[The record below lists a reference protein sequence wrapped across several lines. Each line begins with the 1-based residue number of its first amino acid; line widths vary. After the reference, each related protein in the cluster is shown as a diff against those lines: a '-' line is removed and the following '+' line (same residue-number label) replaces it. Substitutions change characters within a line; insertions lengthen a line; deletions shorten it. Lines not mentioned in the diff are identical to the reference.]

1 MGGNALKEHG
11 AKRVTAAKAKEV
23 SAKVCAA
30 IDEIFREHGFDHK
43 SHMIEAYREKVD
55 YGDLDIV
62 VLEEAIRAIGL
73 PEVAAALEVKLGVS
87 MPYYHHNPNATN
99 ISVGYPLEEGVLQV
113 DLMFAEAKSFDFACK
128 YYANNDLGNL
138 MTVLAKRMDKLKF
151 GHNGLSSVFKEGGH
165 LLGSVTFTCDFDA
178 ALEFLGYDP
187 ERYRRGFDTLEEIYE
202 FAASSPYYN
211 SDLYL
216 LENLNHVART
226 RNRKRSTYGGFL
238 KWAEQADLP
247 QYEWP
252 ERGQWVEKALAAFPQ
267 ASVELHQLSEQ
278 ERKRK
283 EVRKI
288 FNGLMVATLTG
299 LQGEGLGLF
308 MEAFKK
314 FSGEA
319 TFFDFILDQPKEELD
334 RKIVSF
340 YETYKDFPKANPLL
354 DQHAPEPGM

>member
-11 AKRVTAAKAKEV
+11 ARRVTAAEAKEV

-30 IDEIFREHGFDHK
+30 IDEIFLEHGFDHK
-43 SHMIEAYREKVD
+43 CQMIEAYRQKVD
-55 YGDLDIV
+55 YGDLDILV
-62 VLEEAIRAIGL
+62 MEEAFRSIGL
-73 PEVAAALEVKLGVS
+73 REVAAALEVKLGVT
-87 MPYYHHNPNATN
+87 MPYYHHNPSATN
-99 ISVGYPLEEGVLQV
+99 ISVGYPLEDGCLQI
-113 DLMFAEAKSFDFACK
+113 DLIFAEAKYFDFATR
-128 YYANNDLGNL
+128 YFAWNDLGNL

-151 GHNGLSSVFKEGGH
+151 GHNGLTSVFKEGGH
-165 LLGSVTFTCDFDA
+165 LLGNVTFTYDFDA
-178 ALEFLGYDP
+178 ALEFLGYDA
-187 ERYRRGFDTLEEIYE
+187 ERHRRGFDTLEEIYE

-238 KWAEQADLP
+238 VWAEQAVLP

-252 ERGQWVEKALAAFPQ
+252 KHGQWVEKALEVFPQ
-267 ASVELHQLSEQ
+267 ASVELRLLSEQ

-283 EVRKI
+283 EVRRI
-288 FNGLMVATLTG
+288 FNGLMVSTLTG
-299 LQGEGLGLF
+299 LQGENLGIF

-319 TFFDFILDQPKEELD
+319 SFFDFVLDQPREELES
-334 RKIVSF
+334 KILTF
-340 YETYKDFPKANPLL
+340 YDMYKAYPKADTLF
-354 DQHAPEPGM
+354 EPSPADPGI

>member
-1 MGGNALKEHG
+1 MGGNALKEYG

-73 PEVAAALEVKLGVS
+73 PEVAAALEQKLGVS
-87 MPYYHHNPNATN
+87 MPYYHHNPSATN
-99 ISVGYPLEEGVLQV
+99 ISVGFPLEEGILQV
-113 DLMFAEAKSFDFACK
+113 DLMFAEAKSFEFSRRYWAW
-128 YYANNDLGNL
+128 NDLGNL
-138 MTVLAKRMDKLKF
+138 ITIVAKRMDKLMF
-151 GHNGLSSVFKEGGH
+151 GQSGLSSIFKDGGH
-165 LLGSVTFTCDFDA
+165 LLGKVTFTHDFDA
-178 ALEFLGYDP
+178 ALEFLGYDS
-187 ERYRRGFDTLEEIYE
+187 ERHRRGFDTLEEIYE

-216 LENLNHVART
+216 LENQNHVART
-226 RNRKRSTYGGFL
+226 RNRKRSTYSGFL
-238 KWAEQADLP
+238 KWAEQADVP

-252 ERGQWVEKALAAFPQ
+252 KHGKWVEKALAAFPQ
-267 ASVELHQLSEQ
+267 ASVQLHQLTQQ
-278 ERKRK
+278 EKTRL

-288 FNGLMVATLTG
+288 FNGLRVSTLTG
-299 LQGEGLGLF
+299 LQGPRLGVF

-314 FSGEA
+314 FAGE
-319 TFFDFILDQPKEELD
+319 TEFFNFVLEQSPEELD
-334 RKIVSF
+334 SKILSF
-340 YETYKDFPKANPLL
+340 WRMYDGLPDPEAVLAH
-354 DQHAPEPGM
+354 DQSEPGM